1 MARGGFFVAGW
12 GLSYR
17 QPPSCQRAAALWT
30 PAAARRFASRTPKA
44 KGMKDKKASKE
55 EKKKRDKSVTV
66 RLTSSEKRRLKELH
80 GPETNKSDYIRSRI
94 FGGRPIIAK
103 TDHKMIGLLSK
114 LGGLLKSNFQTLRQ
128 ANAGPD
134 QLRNQEEVLRKIGRL
149 IDELSGK
156 TDDSQKN

>member
-1 MARGGFFVAGW
+1 M
-12 GLSYR
+12 
-17 QPPSCQRAAALWT
+17 
-30 PAAARRFASRTPKA
+30 
-44 KGMKDKKASKE
+44 E
-55 EKKKRDKSVTV
+55 EKTETRKHPVTI
-66 RLTSSEKRRLKELH
+66 RLTSSEKARLEELR
-80 GPETNKSDYIRSRI
+80 GNEANKSLYIRNRI